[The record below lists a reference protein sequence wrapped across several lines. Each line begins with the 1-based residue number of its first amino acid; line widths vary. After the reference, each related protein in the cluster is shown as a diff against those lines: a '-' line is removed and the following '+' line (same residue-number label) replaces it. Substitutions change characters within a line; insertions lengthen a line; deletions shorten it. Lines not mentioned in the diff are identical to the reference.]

1 MADGNQQEQAKSGRA
16 VSPLMT
22 LLILAAVL
30 CLQVGVVGAAY
41 WLWGGA
47 SEVRADPAAKDQAA
61 QAEQPVE
68 VLIVDSK
75 FQNTRTGRSYLYDT
89 EVYIVAKQKHE
100 DYVKKRLEARKAQ
113 IVTDIAT
120 IIRRAEPSY
129 FDEPELSTLTRQIRA
144 DLKRVFGQTEQGK
157 SYIDKVLI
165 KKMTEFRT
173 DV

>member
-1 MADGNQQEQAKSGRA
+1 MAEQEQQTQKNRS

-22 LLILAAVL
+22 LLILSGVL
-30 CLQVGVVGAAY
+30 IMQVGTVGAAY
-41 WLWGGA
+41 WLWGGP
-47 SEVRADPAAKDQAA
+47 SEAKADAAAKDAA
-61 QAEQPVE
+61 AEAKQPVE
-68 VLIVDSK
+68 IKVVDAK

-89 EVYIVAKQKHE
+89 EVYIVAKQKHKQF
-100 DYVKKRLEARKAQ
+100 VKKRLKARSAQ
-113 IVTDIAT
+113 VSTEIAT

-129 FDEPELSTLTRQIRA
+129 FDEPERATLTRQFRA
-144 DLKRVFGQTEQGK
+144 ALNRVLGETEAGK